1 MDRAL
6 AGLGTETYGSVGDGL
21 PVRSPAGPLTFRHLL
36 GLAITASRD
45 SENRIP
51 RVVKN
56 VPPVRGPLKPVA
68 TVAKRQVIRHTYAG
82 KRYDRIA
89 VHRHLVERAAEPQ
102 TGASAE
108 ESYAL
113 TVGRKRG
120 RETGRQRAIFGSVR
134 VGDVHHRLQPRG
146 VQERD
151 DLRRW

>member
-56 VPPVRGPLKPVA
+56 VPPVRGPLKPTA
-68 TVAKRQVIRHTYAG
+68 AEAKRQVIRHTYAG

-89 VHRHLVERAAEPQ
+89 VHRDLVQRADESKPAAPAQER
-102 TGASAE
+102 
-108 ESYAL
+108 YLL
-113 TVGRKRG
+113 TIRRKG
-120 RETGRQRAIFGSVR
+120 GGETGCQCAI
-134 VGDVHHRLQPRG
+134 
-146 VQERD
+146 
-151 DLRRW
+151 